1 MLHHNCRDC
10 RLPVVKNEK
19 VKRTHTHTAQ
29 DVVDTCECARCTKQA
44 SEKGRSVSQQHGKTT
59 DWVCNSKTTGLRQ
72 IGLGFRGYK
81 IESRRDKELPVAL
94 GNVAMRM
101 RWLRWAPVDG
111 RILQTVHVCGRIS
124 LAFHCSCGCVL
135 LSWAAMAEES
145 PRVNSQCV
153 VEVRGRD
160 NRM

>member
-19 VKRTHTHTAQ
+19 VKRTHTPTAQ
-29 DVVDTCECARCTKQA
+29 DVVDTCECARSTKQA

-111 RILQTVHVCGRIS
+111 MGGFCRRYMCAGGYLWPSIAHADACCCRGLPWPKS
-124 LAFHCSCGCVL
+124 LH
-135 LSWAAMAEES
+135 E
-145 PRVNSQCV
+145 
-153 VEVRGRD
+153 
-160 NRM
+160 

>member
-10 RLPVVKNEK
+10 RLPVVKNER
-19 VKRTHTHTAQ
+19 VKHTHTHSARRGGHLRVCALHQTSERKREKRLTA
-29 DVVDTCECARCTKQA
+29 AREDA
-44 SEKGRSVSQQHGKTT
+44 

-81 IESRRDKELPVAL
+81 TESRRDKELPVAL

-153 VEVRGRD
+153 VEV
-160 NRM
+160 